1 MNTKGEPRLPQP
13 FSNSPFDHL
22 ARFWMQRAR
31 EVGVT
36 EQQVLQMLGFKAGVG
51 PLETL
56 LSGRP
61 ASETLP
67 EIAQGIVD
75 GTGEVIKA
83 TRGQVE
89 AALPVVIPEEHK
101 TIVKKLHLLDGEGLR
116 QLDVYLNFLIAQGMV
131 KR

>member
-1 MNTKGEPRLPQP
+1 MPQP
-13 FSNSPFDHL
+13 FPPSPFDHL
-22 ARFWMQRAR
+22 AQFWLQRAK

-36 EQQVLQMLGFKAGVG
+36 EQQVLQMLGFKGGVG

-75 GTGEVIKA
+75 GTGEVLKA
-83 TRGQVE
+83 TKGQVE
-89 AALPVVIPEEHK
+89 AALPVVVPDEHK
-101 TIVKKLHLLDGEGLR
+101 AIVKKLHLLDAEGLN
-116 QLDVYLNFLIAQGMV
+116 QLEVYLNFLIAQVKV